1 MGKKTRGK
9 TLTLGEFFANTSSVR
24 SSGLLGARQSGG
36 VGGDDEDASGE
47 LTSVEVMIGNAA
59 ASSAASTSEGRTR
72 EEEYVV
78 TCYVRGD
85 GSTTFARLVRAVEF
99 VFGGGLGT
107 RRVEAAP
114 FEFEMTC
121 RTAVDVEVTLIFDR
135 AAQLKP
141 FRAMH
146 AIELSASPREFSR
159 SFTID
164 IKPRAMQRL
173 MNKDKNSDGGAGT
186 PGMSRA
192 DSISSI
198 ATVDD
203 VNRGVDAWSVA
214 DVSEWL
220 KSSNLDELVDKFA
233 AAKVNGYELLRLT
246 ESDLRK
252 SLQLESNLERVR
264 VIRAI
269 NILRA
274 SAGAADAE
282 TDELP
287 KVSPPLSKPIA
298 APRGGLSP
306 LELELDVS
314 WIEFVSEN
322 ARASVLIGWF
332 MHVLDEV
339 KAAEYDEPGPQ
350 LSVYCEAALQA
361 ARSCEAGLEERL
373 LDILESTPGWDPRRK
388 LFPTTCDAAKL
399 QEQLMQ
405 LYLEVKAFEE
415 FHALDLDDERGE
427 SYDRPRSTPAKM
439 PGDESPLVRLTPR
452 TPYSAST
459 LGASEAEDSPSAAS
473 DREFA
478 SPVLNATARSFS
490 PTPLGDLTRSSVPE
504 DEPIEGDRVMQLN
517 LEWEID
523 YNDIEFEGGV
533 PSSKNRIGHGGFGE
547 VFLGRYHGSLVA
559 VKKLFNQDM
568 MGKGLHDFR
577 REVQILSKLRH
588 PSIVLWLGACT
599 QVPNLTIVLEY
610 MDKGSLHQ
618 LLHRTTSPYTML
630 TAIRWAMTIAQG
642 MVYLHSARPFP
653 IVHCDLN
660 TNNVLVNRDGMVK
673 ITDFGLSK
681 VKHSSRV
688 SRQTGMTGTVN
699 YAAPEVIKGGK
710 FSEASDV
717 FAFGVIVWELLT
729 RRIPWEELNEYQIVF
744 QMTEKSDSPLAATAR
759 TLILPDTAPSGFDAV
774 VKSCW
779 ATQPEHRVKFK
790 DLLVNLRDVH
800 KIEVEKERALRAAR
814 SSSMSSLSGAL

>member
-1 MGKKTRGK
+1 
-9 TLTLGEFFANTSSVR
+9 
-24 SSGLLGARQSGG
+24 
-36 VGGDDEDASGE
+36 
-47 LTSVEVMIGNAA
+47 
-59 ASSAASTSEGRTR
+59 
-72 EEEYVV
+72 
-78 TCYVRGD
+78 
-85 GSTTFARLVRAVEF
+85 
-99 VFGGGLGT
+99 
-107 RRVEAAP
+107 
-114 FEFEMTC
+114 
-121 RTAVDVEVTLIFDR
+121 
-135 AAQLKP
+135 
-141 FRAMH
+141 
-146 AIELSASPREFSR
+146 
-159 SFTID
+159 
-164 IKPRAMQRL
+164 
-173 MNKDKNSDGGAGT
+173 
-186 PGMSRA
+186 
-192 DSISSI
+192 
-198 ATVDD
+198 
-203 VNRGVDAWSVA
+203 
-214 DVSEWL
+214 
-220 KSSNLDELVDKFA
+220 
-233 AAKVNGYELLRLT
+233 
-246 ESDLRK
+246 
-252 SLQLESNLERVR
+252 
-264 VIRAI
+264 
-269 NILRA
+269 
-274 SAGAADAE
+274 
-282 TDELP
+282 
-287 KVSPPLSKPIA
+287 
-298 APRGGLSP
+298 
-306 LELELDVS
+306 
-314 WIEFVSEN
+314 
-322 ARASVLIGWF
+322 
-332 MHVLDEV
+332 
-339 KAAEYDEPGPQ
+339 
-350 LSVYCEAALQA
+350 
-361 ARSCEAGLEERL
+361 
-373 LDILESTPGWDPRRK
+373 
-388 LFPTTCDAAKL
+388 
-399 QEQLMQ
+399 
-405 LYLEVKAFEE
+405 
-415 FHALDLDDERGE
+415 
-427 SYDRPRSTPAKM
+427 
-439 PGDESPLVRLTPR
+439 
-452 TPYSAST
+452 
-459 LGASEAEDSPSAAS
+459 
-473 DREFA
+473 
-478 SPVLNATARSFS
+478 
-490 PTPLGDLTRSSVPE
+490 
-504 DEPIEGDRVMQLN
+504 MQLN

-618 LLHRTTSPYTML
+618 LLHRTTSPYTVL

-779 ATQPEHRVKFK
+779 ATQPEHRDKFK